1 MRNMSFSLT
10 TNQFLDGSK
19 TVTRRLGWLFLKV
32 EDRVMAIEKGQ
43 GLKKGQKIKRLGVI
57 ETLAVHREQ
66 LSYISSSDVIK
77 EGFPEMTTGEFI
89 RFFCQANSCFENSL
103 VSRIEFKRIKSINK
117 EQANEM

>member
-1 MRNMSFSLT
+1 
-10 TNQFLDGSK
+10 
-19 TVTRRLGWLFLKV
+19 
-32 EDRVMAIEKGQ
+32 MAIEKGL